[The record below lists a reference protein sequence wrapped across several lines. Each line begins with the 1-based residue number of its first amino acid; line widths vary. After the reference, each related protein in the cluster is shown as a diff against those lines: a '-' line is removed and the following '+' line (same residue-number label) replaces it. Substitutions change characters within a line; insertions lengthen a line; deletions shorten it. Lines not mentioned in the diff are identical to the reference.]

1 MQVRPH
7 PLCCTPWDRPTCL
20 ERVWCLYEVH
30 HTLLEPS
37 TQLLPC
43 FAPRQRNAMLR
54 DKRAFKLFAKATPP
68 PMGVTVDASVWKR
81 WGLDITKFSE
91 AVEGISVAAAGATVA
106 ADKETILEM
115 LRKAR
120 GELSATDA
128 AIQVAVSQALAR
140 SFVSMSGDQLQRRM
154 MYEVRYPINSFFVVG
169 FVVGIIC
176 IYGFITCQNENAEL
190 DQVTNCI
197 PWGVVGASFFVPS
210 IFLGPICFFKL
221 IKNAVTGP
229 IIQRMKG
236 MVIFLRLVQS
246 RLRSDEA
253 RHALESVEGLTRR
266 EAVRS
271 TKSAAGRGR
280 SLTLMTSESDACS

>member
-1 MQVRPH
+1 MIFGSSSFGMIS
-7 PLCCTPWDRPTCL
+7 LTAAETATAWA
-20 ERVWCLYEVH
+20 
-30 HTLLEPS
+30 TL
-37 TQLLPC
+37 
-43 FAPRQRNAMLR
+43 
-54 DKRAFKLFAKATPP
+54 D
-68 PMGVTVDASVWKR
+68 GVALQTSDTSA
-81 WGLDITKFSE
+81 D
-91 AVEGISVAAAGATVA
+91 AAGATVA

-154 MYEVRYPINSFFVVG
+154 MYEVRYPINNFFVLG
-169 FVVGIIC
+169 FVVGIAC
-176 IYGFITCQNENAEL
+176 IYGFITCQNENPEMDL
-190 DQVTNCI
+190 VTNCI
-197 PWGVVGASFFVPS
+197 SWGVVGASFFVPS

-221 IKNAVTGP
+221 FKNAVTGP

-253 RHALESVEGLTRR
+253 RGALDESIERLTNEQ
-266 EAVRS
+266 EAVRN
-271 TKSAAGRGR
+271 TKSAAGDGGGGA
-280 SLTLMTSESDACS
+280 LIQC